1 MRAEALP
8 APRREPRIRTFRW
21 ASALLVTLTTLVAL
35 PLQAQAVT
43 LVSNIENSNGSVGGL
58 TTQGVMAQLFNTGPE
73 PQGYA
78 LTAVEVNY
86 RDNNGDGFS
95 TELCAVTATGEP
107 TNPCTLLARP
117 ETYPIVPAGDSVKL
131 RFTAPAGGIYLAPNT
146 SYAVKIA
153 EDGQSVT
160 VGETDVGTEDPALPG
175 WTIANRF
182 LFKPGGVW
190 TTAGAMSALQMSVHG
205 SANAALGCTDLWCA
219 TLTTKALEGGN
230 HFGCANSQSGK
241 ACSNSAHLTDDAF
254 THAGTAYNITSL
266 QVRANGQVQLWVNPD
281 ITTAGDSLVL
291 HIGSQSFAFESADT
305 KQSNNRRWNNSG
317 LSWSAGEE
325 VALKL
330 TETAA
335 DGENG
340 ELRLADGP
348 SENQGRL
355 EVFHAGEWGTV
366 CDDQFDERVDDPRTR
381 LDRQRIPN
389 LAPLKACHFMGYET
403 GQVRP
408 RGNLSMAP
416 SAQQIWLDDVRC
428 LDNRPHWTGNSP
440 TKLHHCYHAGWGL
453 NNCTHEED
461 VYLSCTGTLQQTE
474 TPPLT
479 ATLEGMPTNHD
490 GLSAFTFQIAFS
502 ADVDITPENM
512 RDHALIV
519 SGATVTHATRVD
531 ARSDRWELTLEPTG
545 AGAVSILVPLN
556 RACTETGALCTAQ
569 GGMLTIAPGQS
580 IPGPAQGPQAPGGLT
595 ASFASVPAEHDGETQ
610 FWLELT
616 FDAALAQS
624 SKPQLKALLEVT
636 GGSMTR
642 LRRKDGR
649 LDHWR
654 IKIQPASHE
663 AVTVT
668 LAPSPPCG
676 ETGAVC
682 TEDGRTFTT
691 AITTQIQ
698 GPPGLSVADAEVDE
712 AANATLA
719 FAITLNRAPSGTVT
733 VDYATADGTATAGS
747 DYTATSGTLSFA
759 AGETQKSVS
768 VPVLDDAHDEGS
780 ETLTLTLSNPSGAYL
795 ADGSATGTI
804 NNTDAMPKA
813 WMIRFGRTI
822 GSQVVD
828 ALGQRLDG
836 QSASHVTVGGINLT
850 GAAGRAPEAQAD
862 DPFRLPEWASGTQRE
877 ESAQNLTANELLL
890 GSAFHLSS
898 GGGQSGGPAFTTWG
912 HVARSGFEADVDDV
926 TMNGDVTSALIGFDA
941 EWERVLAGVM
951 LTQSR
956 GEGAY
961 RLDSGEDHGT
971 VESALTG
978 VYPYA
983 RIEVNAKV
991 SAWALAGMGSGDL
1004 TLRQDGGKP
1013 MPTDITMRLGAVG
1026 FKGQVLDGT
1035 GPTGL
1040 AMNVKSDAMWVGTK
1054 SERTTDLIASE
1065 GNVTRLRLIVEG
1077 KRSFEAGNGA
1087 RITPSAEVGLRHDA
1101 GDAET
1106 GTGLEIGAG
1115 LSYAAGPLTV
1125 EGQVRMLTAHEES
1138 RYEEWGA
1145 SGAIRITPSAS
1156 GRGLTLSIA
1165 PQWGRTGSAAEQ
1177 LWSAPDATALGTDRV
1192 FEGDA
1197 RLALDAG
1204 YGVGVG
1210 HGVLTPYAGL
1220 TLGDAGSRTVRTG
1233 ARWHMG
1239 AHAVLGLEGTRRTSG
1254 IGKADNH
1261 LMLRIALRF

>member
-1 MRAEALP
+1 MISFGGTPDETIEIVWQKSISDTAEP
-8 APRREPRIRTFRW
+8 TFLFFTG
-21 ASALLVTLTTLVAL
+21 A
-35 PLQAQAVT
+35 
-43 LVSNIENSNGSVGGL
+43 IE
-58 TTQGVMAQLFNTGPE
+58 
-73 PQGYA
+73 
-78 LTAVEVNY
+78 
-86 RDNNGDGFS
+86 DNDEGAG
-95 TELCAVTATGEP
+95 AATGEP
-107 TNPCTLLARP
+107 KIT
-117 ETYPIVPAGDSVKL
+117 G
-131 RFTAPAGGIYLAPNT
+131 TAQGG
-146 SYAVKIA
+146 
-153 EDGQSVT
+153 Q
-160 VGETDVGTEDPALPG
+160 
-175 WTIANRF
+175 
-182 LFKPGGVW
+182 
-190 TTAGAMSALQMSVHG
+190 
-205 SANAALGCTDLWCA
+205 
-219 TLTTKALEGGN
+219 TLTVSTADISDQHGNTKAENGDADFAYTYQWYRVDASAEIPITG
-230 HFGCANSQSGK
+230 ASGRGSIYTLAQTDAGK
-241 ACSNSAHLTDDAF
+241 QFTVEVRFIDDA
-254 THAGTAYNITSL
+254 GNSEGPLKSNRYP
-266 QVRANGQVQLWVNPD
+266 PD
-281 ITTAGDSLVL
+281 A
-291 HIGSQSFAFESADT
+291 
-305 KQSNNRRWNNSG
+305 
-317 LSWSAGEE
+317 
-325 VALKL
+325 
-330 TETAA
+330 
-335 DGENG
+335 ENG
-340 ELRLADGP
+340 ELRLAEGP
-348 SENQGRL
+348 SESQGRL

-381 LDRQRIPN
+381 RDRRRIPN
-389 LAPLKACHFMGYET
+389 LAPIKACQFMGYET
-403 GQVRP
+403 GHMRP
-408 RGNLSMAP
+408 RGNISMAP

-428 LDNRPHWTGNSP
+428 LDNQPHWTGRSP

-453 NNCTHEED
+453 NNCTHDED
-461 VYLSCTGTLQQTE
+461 VHLSCTGVLEQTE

-479 ATLEGMPTNHD
+479 ATLEDMPTNHD
-490 GLSAFTFQIAFS
+490 GSSAFTFRIAFS
-502 ADVDITPENM
+502 ANVDITLENM

-519 SGATVTHATRVD
+519 SGATVTDATRVD
-531 ARSDRWELTLEPTG
+531 GRSDLWELTLEPAG
-545 AGAVSILVPLN
+545 NGAVSILVPLN

-569 GGMLTIAPGQS
+569 GGMLTIAPAQS
-580 IPGPAQGPQAPGGLT
+580 IPGPAQGPQTPGGLT
-595 ASFASVPAEHDGETQ
+595 ASFVSVPDEHDGETD
-610 FWLELT
+610 FWLELS
-616 FDAALAQS
+616 FNAAVEQS

-654 IKIQPASHE
+654 IKIQPSSHE
-663 AVTVT
+663 TVRVT

-691 AITTQIQ
+691 AVTRQIQ

-719 FAITLNRAPSGTVT
+719 FAITLNRASSGTVT

-813 WMIRFGRTI
+813 WMIRFGRTV
-822 GSQVVD
+822 GNQVVD

-862 DPFRLPEWASGTQRE
+862 DPFRLPEWASGIQRE
-877 ESAQNLTANELLL
+877 ESAQSLTANQLLL
-890 GSAFHLSS
+890 GTAFHLSS
-898 GGGQSGGPAFTTWG
+898 RSGQGEDPAYTAWG

-926 TMNGDVTSALIGFDA
+926 TMDGDVTSALIGFDA

-951 LTQSR
+951 LSQSR
-956 GEGAY
+956 GEGTY

-1004 TLRQDGGKP
+1004 TLDQDGGKP
-1013 MPTDITMRLGAVG
+1013 MPTDITMRMGAVG
-1026 FKGQVLDGT
+1026 FKGQMLDGT
-1035 GPTGL
+1035 GPSEL

-1054 SERTTDLIASE
+1054 SAHRTDLIASK
-1065 GNVTRLRLIVEG
+1065 GNVTRLRLIVES
-1077 KRSFEAGNGA
+1077 KRSFEAGNGT

-1106 GTGLEIGAG
+1106 GTGVEIGAG

-1125 EGQVRMLTAHEES
+1125 EGQVRALVAHEES
-1138 RYEEWGA
+1138 GYEEWGA
-1145 SGAIRITPSAS
+1145 SGAIRITPSPS

-1165 PQWGRTGSAAEQ
+1165 PQWGRTGSATEQ

-1220 TLGDAGSRTVRTG
+1220 TLGDAGSRTMRTG

-1239 AHAVLGLEGTRRTSG
+1239 AHTMLGLEGTRRTSG
-1254 IGKADNH
+1254 SGEAGNE
-1261 LMLRIALRF
+1261 LMLRVALRF